1 MKQTLEITTRDGRC
15 PASVFRP
22 DDGRAYPA
30 ILVFIDGLGYG
41 APMEEIAQRIA
52 AHGYVVLLPD
62 LFYRAGAYERAH
74 SSMFGDPAKRAEW
87 FASKMGPANTAN
99 CMSDT
104 AAFLDYLAQR
114 PDVVQPTIGTTGYC
128 MGGNR
133 SLSAAGHFP
142 ARVAACASYHGG
154 HLATDAPD
162 SPHRIADKIRAKVYI
177 GGAIEDPSFDD
188 AQKQR
193 LDEALTAAKV
203 DHTIETYPAK
213 HGWVP
218 SDTPVHDAS
227 QAERH
232 FETMLALF
240 DSVLKR

>member
-1 MKQTLEITTRDGRC
+1 MKQPVEITTRDGRC

-22 DDGRAYPA
+22 DDGRPYPA
-30 ILVFIDGLGYG
+30 VIVFMDGLGYG
-41 APMEEIAQRIA
+41 APMERIAQRIA
-52 AHGYVVLLPD
+52 EHGYVVLLPD
-62 LFYRAGAYERAH
+62 LFYRSRPYERAH
-74 SSMFGDPAKRAEW
+74 FSMFGDPEKRAAW
-87 FASKMGPANTAN
+87 MTTVMGPASTAN
-99 CMSDT
+99 TMSDT

-114 PDVVQPTIGTTGYC
+114 PDVVQPKVGTTGYC

-142 ARVAACASYHGG
+142 ERVVACASYHGG
-154 HLATDAPD
+154 NLATDAPD
-162 SPHRIADKIRAKVYI
+162 SPHTLAGAIRAKVYI
-177 GGAIEDPSFDD
+177 GGASEDPSFDD

-193 LDEALTAAKV
+193 LDAALTAAGV

-218 SDTPVHDAS
+218 DDTPVHDAA

-240 DSVLKR
+240 DSALKR